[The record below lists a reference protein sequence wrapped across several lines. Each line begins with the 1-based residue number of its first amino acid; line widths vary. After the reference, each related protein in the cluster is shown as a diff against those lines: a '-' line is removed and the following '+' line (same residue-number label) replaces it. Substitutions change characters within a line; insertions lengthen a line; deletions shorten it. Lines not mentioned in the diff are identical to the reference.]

1 MKGLMIYPAI
11 ALTVFVLCFS
21 ACSKGK
27 DAEPAKGKIE
37 KMTDQAAEAAMEK
50 IRTPLDKA
58 RAVQKMG
65 EERMKAADESMEEQ

>member
-1 MKGLMIYPAI
+1 
-11 ALTVFVLCFS
+11 
-21 ACSKGK
+21 
-27 DAEPAKGKIE
+27 
-37 KMTDQAAEAAMEK
+37 MEK